1 MSNSATPATGATRA
15 TVAIGFVSGLLAGPR
30 RAGHDPAALL
40 QAVGIDP
47 AQLGQAGARVPLD
60 RYAALY
66 NHVTQ
71 ALGDEAFGLFS
82 RPLPLGSFEF
92 LARAL
97 AGAPTLATALE
108 RGGRFLPLLLPN
120 LSLALRR
127 DADAAVLVIAEAA
140 PWASR
145 PADPAR
151 VFSYEWLLRLIHAL
165 ACWLV
170 GRGLAL
176 DAVAFPYP
184 RPPHADDY
192 ALIYTEHSSFDATA
206 LALEARFHPTL
217 LDLPIRRDDDAVNL
231 FLIGAPGKITLLY
244 RRDRETVL
252 KVRDLL
258 RAALPHLPGQGEVAA
273 HLHLSERTL
282 TRRLEE
288 EGASFRGI
296 KDALRRDLALA
307 RLARGDDPIARIAA
321 DLGYADSSA
330 FFRACMA
337 WTGKGPT
344 EYRRGFPR

>member
-1 MSNSATPATGATRA
+1 MSNSATRA
-15 TVAIGFVSGLLAGPR
+15 TVAMGFVTGLLAGPR

-40 QAVGIDP
+40 QAVGLDP

-71 ALGDEAFGLFS
+71 TLGDEAFGLFS

-97 AGAPTLATALE
+97 AGAPTLAAALE
-108 RGGRFLPLLLPN
+108 RCGRFLPLLLPD
-120 LSLALRR
+120 LQLDLRR
-127 DADAAVLVIAEAA
+127 DADAAALVIAEAT
-140 PWASR
+140 PWAST
-145 PADPAR
+145 PGDPAR
-151 VFSYEWLLRLIHAL
+151 VFAFEWLLRLIHAL

-192 ALIYTEHSSFDATA
+192 ALIYTEHSSFASA
-206 LALEARFHPTL
+206 GLEARFHPTL
-217 LDLPIRRDDDAVNL
+217 LDLPIRRDEDAVNL
-231 FLIGAPGKITLLY
+231 FLQGAPGKITLLY

-258 RAALPHLPGQGEVAA
+258 RDALPTVLGLDDVAA
-273 HLHLSERTL
+273 QLHLSERTL

-288 EGASFRGI
+288 EGANFRAI

-307 RLARGDDPIARIAA
+307 RLARGDEAIAQIAA

-330 FFRACMA
+330 FFRACMV

-344 EYRRGFPR
+344 EYRKGFPR